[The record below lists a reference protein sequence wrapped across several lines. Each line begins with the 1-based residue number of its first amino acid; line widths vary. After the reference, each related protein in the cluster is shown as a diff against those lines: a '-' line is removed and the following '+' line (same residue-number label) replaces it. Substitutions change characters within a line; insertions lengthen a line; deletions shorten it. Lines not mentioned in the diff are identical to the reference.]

1 MSKCMLKNRF
11 FLLSVEFVVLWLLFQ
26 IRYLYHFAYIE
37 QYQLFLFGQD
47 YLNKAL
53 QIPGG
58 MAQYIGEFIVQ
69 FFYYPMIGAF
79 VSVLLIVVIQGFF
92 NETWNVL
99 SRKASFY
106 SFSLWVGLLLFLS
119 VLDFNFLYKGVVCF
133 LLLSMALYGYVFI
146 RTVRCRLIY
155 SLLSIL
161 FLYYMASPIHL
172 LFFLSIAGL
181 ELGRFYGFKND
192 YPAYEQFG
200 LKSFLSLIVVNAV
213 SLFILYE
220 VSNITSFRIFNSADG
235 IYNPKLEAGFIQQL
249 LWWSIPSLF
258 LLYPIL
264 CRIARILQMRFGIF
278 NGIQL
283 LVVISLFFCF
293 VGKYDDHT
301 SLLSKK
307 LDYYTVRSQWE
318 SVLEECKQ
326 TMVTDHNATS
336 LAIQNMALAN
346 KGILADSLF
355 HYPQNGSVGLVP
367 EWGYAQYWAML
378 SSDICFLIGDMATAR
393 RYALEGNIHSS
404 SVGYPRN
411 LKRLVDINLMYGEY
425 AIAEK
430 YISYLEK
437 TFYYAEWAK
446 EKRLYL
452 YNDNAV
458 IYDEVLN
465 KGRQRLAEKNH
476 FFYTGDYLDEL
487 KFYSRA
493 QSIKEPASQ
502 YLLCYYL
509 LDKDIASFSG
519 ALASI
524 DLNDSDF
531 LPVSMEEA
539 VIICAQN
546 DVAVLSK
553 YKVSKDGWTRFRKF
567 VDWFKQQREIPLL
580 PSILKTEEMLNY
592 WFYYQID

>member
-1 MSKCMLKNRF
+1 
-11 FLLSVEFVVLWLLFQ
+11 
-26 IRYLYHFAYIE
+26 
-37 QYQLFLFGQD
+37 
-47 YLNKAL
+47 
-53 QIPGG
+53 
-58 MAQYIGEFIVQ
+58 
-69 FFYYPMIGAF
+69 
-79 VSVLLIVVIQGFF
+79 
-92 NETWNVL
+92 
-99 SRKASFY
+99 
-106 SFSLWVGLLLFLS
+106 
-119 VLDFNFLYKGVVCF
+119 
-133 LLLSMALYGYVFI
+133 
-146 RTVRCRLIY
+146 
-155 SLLSIL
+155 
-161 FLYYMASPIHL
+161 MASPIHL

-192 YPAYEQFG
+192 YPAYEQFR

-307 LDYYTVRSQWE
+307 LDYYTVRFQWDN
-318 SVLEECKQ
+318 VLEECKQ
-326 TMVTDHNATS
+326 TMITDHNVTS
-336 LAIQNMALAN
+336 FALQNMALAN

-367 EWGYAQYWAML
+367 EWGYSQYWAML